1 MNPVIDSRL
10 TDSALDP
17 AAELS
22 RFIARLIEEGAV
34 VSFAGIARPR
44 SRSGTEVERI
54 FLDHHPRL
62 TERSIVE
69 IAQAAAQ
76 RFSVS
81 AVCAVHRFGA
91 VLPGETIVFVAA
103 ASLHRRAA
111 FEAADYMMDRLK
123 TDAIFWKR
131 EDSVDGS
138 RWIEPTEADRAER
151 ARWSE

>member
-1 MNPVIDSRL
+1 MIDSRL
-10 TDSALDP
+10 TDLPIDP
-17 AAELS
+17 TDELS
-22 RFIARLIEEGAV
+22 RFMAKLADEGAV

-44 SRSGTEVERI
+44 TRDGVDVEKM

-62 TERSIVE
+62 TQRSIDDIV
-69 IAQAAAQ
+69 QAASR
-76 RFSVS
+76 RFAVS
-81 AVCAVHRFGA
+81 AITAVHRFGA
-91 VLPGETIVFVAA
+91 VSPGETIVFVAA

-111 FEAADYMMDRLK
+111 FEAADYVMDRLK

-138 RWIEPTEADRAER
+138 RWIEPTDADRAER

>member
-1 MNPVIDSRL
+1 MIDSRL
-10 TDSALDP
+10 TDLPIDP
-17 AAELS
+17 TAELS
-22 RFIARLIEEGAV
+22 GFMAKLADEGAV

-44 SRSGTEVERI
+44 TRDGVDVEKM

-62 TERSIVE
+62 TQRSIDD
-69 IAQAAAQ
+69 IAQAASR
-76 RFSVS
+76 RFAVS
-81 AVCAVHRFGA
+81 AIAAVHRFGA

-111 FEAADYMMDRLK
+111 FEAADYVMDRRK
-123 TDAIFWKR
+123 TDAMFWKR

-138 RWIEPTEADRAER
+138 RWIEPTDADRAER

>member
-1 MNPVIDSRL
+1 MIDARL
-10 TDSALDP
+10 TDLPLDP

-22 RFIARLIEEGAV
+22 RFMAKLGEEGAV
-34 VSFAGIARPR
+34 VSFAGVARPR
-44 SRSGTEVERI
+44 TRDGAEVERI

-62 TERSIVE
+62 TPRSIDE
-69 IAQAAAQ
+69 ISRAASE
-76 RFSVS
+76 RFAVS
-81 AVCAVHRFGA
+81 AIAAVHRFGE

-111 FEAADYMMDRLK
+111 FEAADYVMDRLK
-123 TDAIFWKR
+123 TDAVLWKR

-138 RWIEPTEADRAER
+138 RWIEPTDADRAER

>member
-1 MNPVIDSRL
+1 MIEARL
-10 TDSALDP
+10 TDLPLDP

-22 RFIARLIEEGAV
+22 RFMAKLADEGAV

-44 SRSGTEVERI
+44 NRDGADVERM
-54 FLDHHPRL
+54 FLDHHPRI
-62 TERSIVE
+62 TQSSIDD
-69 IAQAAAQ
+69 IAQAASR
-76 RFSVS
+76 RF
-81 AVCAVHRFGA
+81 AVGAITAVHRFGE

-111 FEAADYMMDRLK
+111 FEAADYVMDRLK
-123 TDAIFWKR
+123 TDAVLWKR

-138 RWIEPTEADRAER
+138 RWIEPTEADRADR

>member
-1 MNPVIDSRL
+1 MIDARL
-10 TDSALDP
+10 ADLPLDP

-22 RFIARLIEEGAV
+22 RFMAKLGEEGAV

-44 SRSGTEVERI
+44 TRYGAEVERI

-62 TERSIVE
+62 TQGSIE
-69 IAQAAAQ
+69 AIARAASE

-81 AVCAVHRFGA
+81 AITAVHRFGA
-91 VLPGETIVFVAA
+91 VCPGETIVFVAA

-111 FEAADYMMDRLK
+111 FEAADYLMDRMK
-123 TDAIFWKR
+123 TDAVFWKR

-138 RWIEPTEADRAER
+138 SWIEPTDADRAER